1 MRIRAAV
8 LEQAPGRFSVETLE
22 LEPPRR
28 GEVRVRVVAAGVC
41 HSDLH
46 VAQGKVREPLPAVL
60 GHEGA
65 GIVEELGPEVDGVR
79 VGQSVI
85 LAWNRNCGEC
95 RQCRAGRRH
104 LCEEGIAGGEL
115 PAGGSRLRRGSG
127 AVHHYGGVSC
137 FATHAVLPE
146 TMVVPVEPGTDLETA
161 ALVGCAVTTGV
172 GAVLRTARVP
182 AGAAAV
188 VVGCGG
194 VGLSILQGLRLAGA
208 GPIVAVDFGREK
220 LELART
226 CGATHAVDAGDGGPV
241 EQVRRITAG
250 GADYA
255 FEAVGLPETVR
266 QAVAMTAV
274 GGAAVVVGVPPDQA
288 KVEIDL
294 DLLWRGERRLLTSIY
309 GSSNPRVDFPRLLA
323 LDACG
328 RLDLRSLVRR
338 RYPLERINEAYADLE
353 SGAPGRGIL
362 VMQG

>member
-8 LEQAPGRFSVETLE
+8 LEQAPGRFSVQELE
-22 LEPPRR
+22 LEPPRQ
-28 GEVRVRVVAAGVC
+28 GEVRVRVAAAGVC

-46 VAQGKVREPLPAVL
+46 VVQGKVREPLPAVL

-65 GIVEELGPEVDGVR
+65 GVVEEVGPGVEG
-79 VGQSVI
+79 VGPGQPVI
-85 LAWNRNCGEC
+85 LAWNRDCGEC

-104 LCEEGIAGGEL
+104 LCVEGILGGEL
-115 PAGGSRLRRGSG
+115 PAGGSRLRGAAG

-146 TMVVPVEPGTDLETA
+146 TMVVPVEPGTDLEAA

-172 GAVLRTARVP
+172 GAVLHTARVP
-182 AGAAAV
+182 AGAGAAV
-188 VVGCGG
+188 IGCGG

-220 LELART
+220 LKLART
-226 CGATHAVDAGDGGPV
+226 CGATDVVDAAAADPV
-241 EQVRRITAG
+241 QEVNRITAG

-266 QAVAMTAV
+266 QALAMTAMA
-274 GGAAVVVGVPPDQA
+274 GAAVIVGLPPDGS
-288 KVEIDL
+288 KLEIEL
-294 DLLWRGERRLLTSIY
+294 DHLWKGERRLLTSIY

-323 LDACG
+323 LDAAG
-328 RLDLRSLVRR
+328 RIDLRALVKR

-353 SGAPGRGIL
+353 AGAPGRGIL
-362 VMQG
+362 VLQG